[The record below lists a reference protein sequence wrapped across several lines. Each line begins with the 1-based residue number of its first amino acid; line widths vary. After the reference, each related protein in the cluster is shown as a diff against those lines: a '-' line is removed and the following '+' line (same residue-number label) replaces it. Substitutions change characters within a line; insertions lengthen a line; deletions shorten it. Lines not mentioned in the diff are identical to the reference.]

1 MTTVTQV
8 SVFAE
13 NNTDQLHQVL
23 APMAAAGVNL
33 RAFSIAEAPDFGVL
47 RFIVDAP
54 EKALEALTAAGFR
67 VKLTPVHAVQLRDV
81 PGALDE
87 VCKAPAEANI
97 SIDYMYAFA
106 AHTQAAAITI
116 LRTPDPE
123 GAEKALTAKGMKLI
137 DMASLLAL

>member
-13 NNTDQLHQVL
+13 NSTGQLHQVL
-23 APMAAAGVNL
+23 RPMAEAGVNL

-47 RFIVDAP
+47 RFIVDDADR
-54 EKALEALTAAGFR
+54 ALEALTKAGFR
-67 VKLTPVHAVQLRDV
+67 VKLTPVRAVELRDV

-87 VCKAPAEANI
+87 VCSALAEAGI

-106 AHTQAAAITI
+106 AHTQAAAVTI

-123 GAEKALTAKGMKLI
+123 GTEKALTAKGMRLL
-137 DMASLLAL
+137 DMEALLAL

>member
-13 NNTDQLHQVL
+13 NNTGQLHQVL
-23 APMAAAGVNL
+23 TPMAAAGVNL

-47 RFIVDAP
+47 RFIVDDP
-54 EKALEALTAAGFR
+54 QKALEALTAAGFR

-87 VCKAPAEANI
+87 VCLALAEASI
-97 SIDYMYAFA
+97 GIDYMYAFA
-106 AHTQAAAITI
+106 AHSQAAAVTI

-123 GAEKALTAKGMKLI
+123 GTEKALTAKGMKML